1 MGSLS
6 YMIYLI
12 IIGIL
17 IILEIACLYLIGTE
31 LLHRIQQKLIR
42 YSYKPFCIKHLYTPP
57 KTIYRDTRPISLVEK
72 QTTKDIIKQIITTE
86 CEIRR
91 LKKQIQQ
98 QQIQISL
105 QTKTRY
111 KKVD

>member
-6 YMIYLI
+6 YMINLI

-31 LLHRIQQKLIR
+31 LLHRIQQTLIS

-98 QQIQISL
+98 QQIRL
-105 QTKTRY
+105 QTKTLY

>member
-6 YMIYLI
+6 YMINLI

-17 IILEIACLYLIGTE
+17 IILEIACLYLICTE
-31 LLHRIQQKLIR
+31 LLHRIQQKLIS

-57 KTIYRDTRPISLVEK
+57 KIIYRDTRPVPLFEK
-72 QTTKDIIKQIITTE
+72 HAIIKKIITTE
-86 CEIRR
+86 CDIRR

-98 QQIQISL
+98 IQEHISL
-105 QTKTRY
+105 QTKTIY

>member
-1 MGSLS
+1 MGSLN
-6 YMIYLI
+6 YMINLI

-57 KTIYRDTRPISLVEK
+57 KIIYRDTRPVPLFEK
-72 QTTKDIIKQIITTE
+72 HATNDIIKKIITTE
-86 CEIRR
+86 CDIRR
-91 LKKQIQQ
+91 LKKQI
-98 QQIQISL
+98 QIQISL
-105 QTKTRY
+105 QTKTLY

>member
-1 MGSLS
+1 
-6 YMIYLI
+6 MINLI

-17 IILEIACLYLIGTE
+17 IILEIACLYLICTE
-31 LLHRIQQKLIR
+31 LLHRIQQKLIS
-42 YSYKPFCIKHLYTPP
+42 YSYTPP
-57 KTIYRDTRPISLVEK
+57 KTIYRDTRPIPLVEK
-72 QTTKDIIKQIITTE
+72 NTTKDIIKQIITTE

-98 QQIQISL
+98 QIQISL
-105 QTKTRY
+105 QTKTIY

>member
-6 YMIYLI
+6 YMINLI

-17 IILEIACLYLIGTE
+17 IILEIACLYLICTE
-31 LLHRIQQKLIR
+31 LLHRIQQKLIS
-42 YSYKPFCIKHLYTPP
+42 YSYKHL
-57 KTIYRDTRPISLVEK
+57 KTIYRDTPPIPLVDK
-72 QTTKDIIKQIITTE
+72 HTTNDIIKQIITTE
-86 CEIRR
+86 CDIRR

-98 QQIQISL
+98 QISL